1 MSKKFAIIDLG
12 SNSVRMIIVKI
23 YGNGIYKLIEEVKE
37 MVRLS
42 EKMGEERILK
52 QEPIDRTIYALK
64 LFKSLIRAH
73 KANETFCI
81 ATGAVRS
88 AKNQKEFLQKV
99 KEETGFIFDVISGES
114 EGYYDYLGVM
124 NTIHVSD
131 CIIIDIGGASTELV
145 WVENRKLKEV
155 VSIPFGAVLLTEKFI
170 GKNKYNLEKL
180 EKLEK
185 FMLNKLENISWLKKV
200 NYLPIVGVG
209 GSIRTLAKVHR
220 KKIHF
225 PIQKIHNYQMNHEEV
240 TSIYNM
246 VTTCKPKDR
255 RNIPGIKKER
265 ADIIVGGLAPAK
277 VLMDYIKAKELI
289 ISGNGLR
296 EGVFFKNYLS
306 NRGYKENVVED
317 VLKSRVE
324 NIMKRYDT
332 NMEHS
337 YQVQRLALCL
347 FDEIK
352 EIHKLGDWERKLLAV
367 SALLHDIGVYVDY
380 YNHHQHGFYLVLNS
394 RIYGLTNKELLIC
407 AFLVGMHRNIEF
419 KGNWKEY
426 HKLLDKKD
434 YEKIKKLSLFL
445 RMSEMLDRNEYG
457 SVKDLKCHI
466 TEDRVKILLKTDKKV
481 ELEVSAAMKSE
492 KDFQKCFK
500 KEMCI
505 IQEA

>member
-23 YGNGIYKLIEEVKE
+23 YGDGTYKLTEEVKE

-52 QEPIDRTIYALK
+52 PEPIDRTIYALK
-64 LFKSLIRAH
+64 LFKSLTKAH
-73 KANETFCI
+73 KAHETFCI

-88 AKNQKEFLQKV
+88 AKNQKEFLKKV
-99 KEETGFIFDVISGES
+99 EEETEFNFDVISGEA
-114 EGYYDYLGVM
+114 EGQYDYLGVM
-124 NTIHVSD
+124 NTIQIND
-131 CIIIDIGGASTELV
+131 CVIIDIGGASTELV

-155 VSIPFGAVLLTEKFI
+155 VSIPFGSVLLTEKFI
-170 GKNKYNLEKL
+170 GKTKYSLEKL

-185 FMLNKLENISWLKKV
+185 FMIEKLDNISWIKKV
-200 NYLPIVGVG
+200 KDVPIVGVG

-220 KKIHF
+220 KKIGF
-225 PIQKIHNYQMNHEEV
+225 PIQNLHNYQMKDEEV
-240 TSIYNM
+240 ASIYEM

-255 RNIPGIKKER
+255 RDIPGIKKER
-265 ADIIVGGLAPAK
+265 ADIIIGGLAPVK

-296 EGVFFKNYLS
+296 EGVFFKNYLK
-306 NRGYKENVVED
+306 NRGYEEHIVDD

-324 NIMKRYDT
+324 NIMKRYDA

-337 YQVQRLALCL
+337 YQVERLALAL
-347 FDEIK
+347 FDEMK
-352 EIHKLGDWERKLLAV
+352 VMHNLGDWERKLLAV

-380 YNHHQHGFYLVLNS
+380 YNHQQHGFYLVLNS

-426 HKLLDKKD
+426 NKLLDKKD

-457 SVKDLKCHI
+457 SVKDLKCDI
-466 TEDRVKILLKTDKKV
+466 TEDTVKILLKADKKV

-500 KEMCI
+500 KKMCI
-505 IQEA
+505 IQEF